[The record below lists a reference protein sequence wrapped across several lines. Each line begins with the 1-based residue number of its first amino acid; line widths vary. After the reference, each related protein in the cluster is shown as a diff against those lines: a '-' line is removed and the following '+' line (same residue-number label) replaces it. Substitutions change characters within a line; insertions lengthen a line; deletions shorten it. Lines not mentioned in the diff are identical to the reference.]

1 MTPNLE
7 KCFTIRCYIGL
18 QDMLD
23 LKTVRNGNDRI
34 IVPII
39 HGTVEGSGLKATIT
53 PGGSDSMTQDTKLGI
68 AHLDVR
74 TQARTDD
81 GHFLFIHYTGVL
93 KIEEAVIKFLTKAKD
108 AKSTEFGDL
117 DWFAAPIMETSDEK
131 FKWVENALFVAEGR
145 LVIDQ
150 QGSAVEYQIFK
161 VSN

>member
-1 MTPNLE
+1 M
-7 KCFTIRCYIGL
+7 RAYISQ

-23 LKTVRNGNDRI
+23 LKTVRNGTNRV
-34 IVPII
+34 IVPLT

-53 PGGSDSMTQDTKLGI
+53 QGGSDSMTQDTKLGI
-68 AHLDVR
+68 AHIDVR

-81 GHFLFIHYTGVL
+81 GQFLFIYYTGVL
-93 KIEEAVIKFLTKAKD
+93 KIDEAVAKVLTGAKD

-117 DWFAAPIMETSDEK
+117 HWFVAPIIETSDEK
-131 FKWVENALFVAEGR
+131 FKWVENTLFVAEGR
-145 LVIDQ
+145 LVVDE